1 MSDQSG
7 IRSGSLGATMTAAVN
22 HGGLML
28 EDHHGMLLLFRLDA
42 HLADRGHLFALI
54 FTFCTV
60 GSSAILRH

>member
-1 MSDQSG
+1 
-7 IRSGSLGATMTAAVN
+7 MTAAVN

-54 FTFCTV
+54 FTCCTV